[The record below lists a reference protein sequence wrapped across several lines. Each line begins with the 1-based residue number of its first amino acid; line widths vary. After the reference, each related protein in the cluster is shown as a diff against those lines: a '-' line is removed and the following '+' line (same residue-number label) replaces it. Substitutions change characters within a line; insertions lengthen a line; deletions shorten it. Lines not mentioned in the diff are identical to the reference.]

1 MSQANNSYLL
11 PNRTAL
17 ARGDDTFDPKRFK
30 LQVQDL
36 PMGSVGQVAQTV
48 KHLLMQMNAASIP
61 VSNRVANMAL
71 LLQPLLFTLSTL
83 NKGFSR
89 EPLPLSKR
97 ATVISELHEQLCIL
111 GVQGYKVILDQYH
124 HESLAGQ
131 LLHKSN
137 RVLALHH
144 ALYFLGQSLLKAYQ
158 LYRPAPEHIWREI
171 HGIHRYAFDQK
182 LADRPVDN
190 EEQGLL
196 AQSSVNDL
204 YKQLLL
210 LSLSDPYRLMHG
222 EVQRVYYAV
231 LRWVVH
237 SQLLDL
243 GKTEKDAGQFI
254 VDISVDEPP
263 RLRGAERD
271 HQILK
276 GWVLDTSKLAV
287 RLADD
292 LETSEAPHG
301 VMRPQV
307 SPDKISPDLMARLML
322 TWGIGSKRVTD
333 RDETPG
339 EVALICGLEAIY
351 QAIGGEQVPEL
362 ANKPGAFNAVS
373 KTEKVEKKSRG
384 VGVPRVLLEADERVI
399 NDDPD
404 LDNIRNWI
412 TQSNEPALQLPDQPP
427 VPKAEVVAPGE
438 SERVSMA
445 RTCLVY
451 NESVNG
457 YHLGWIT
464 GSDEQITVGELVAV
478 SGQDGHDAELLRLGV
493 IRWMRVEHPDVIDFG
508 VELLPG
514 DITPI
519 IFVRQWGRNKQTGHW
534 PGLLQQSPNEDTT
547 LITAPFYSEEK
558 EQTWLIKQDDRRK
571 VFLTRVIEATASF
584 IQIYY
589 QYPEAKAVQIATQVE
604 FAEEDFDQLWTS
616 L

>member
-1 MSQANNSYLL
+1 MSQANNPYLL

-30 LQVQDL
+30 QQVQDL
-36 PMGSVGQVAQTV
+36 PMGNVGQVAQTV

-61 VSNRVANMAL
+61 VSNRVSNMEL
-71 LLQPLLFTLSTL
+71 LLKPLLFTLSTL

-89 EPLPLSKR
+89 ESLPLSKR
-97 ATVISELHEQLCIL
+97 AAVISELHEQLCIL

-137 RVLALHH
+137 RALSLHH

-171 HGIHRYAFDQK
+171 HGIHRYAYDQK
-182 LADRPVDN
+182 LADRPVNN
-190 EEQGLL
+190 EEQGLV

-210 LSLSDPYRLMHG
+210 LSLSGPYRLMHG
-222 EVQRVYYAV
+222 EAQRVYYAL
-231 LRWVVH
+231 LRWVAY
-237 SQLLDL
+237 SQLIDL
-243 GKTEKDAGQFI
+243 GKTQEDAGQFI

-271 HQILK
+271 HQVLK
-276 GWVLDTSKLAV
+276 GWVLDTGKLAV

-292 LETSEAPHG
+292 LEASEAPHG

-339 EVALICGLEAIY
+339 EVSLICGLEAIY
-351 QAIGGEQVPEL
+351 RSMGGEKVPEL
-362 ANKPGAFNAVS
+362 TNSPGTFNASS
-373 KTEKVEKKSRG
+373 KPVKEEKQRG
-384 VGVPRVLLEADERVI
+384 IPRALLEADESVI

-404 LDNIRNWI
+404 LDNIRSWI
-412 TQSNEPALQLPDQPP
+412 TRGNDPTLKLPDEPS
-427 VPKAEVVAPGE
+427 VVKTGVVAQSE
-438 SERVSMA
+438 SEKVPVA
-445 RTCLVY
+445 RNCLVY

-457 YHLGWIT
+457 YHLGWT
-464 GSDEQITVGELVAV
+464 GGSDEQITVGELVAV
-478 SGQDGHDAELLRLGV
+478 SGQDGHDAEQLRLGV

-508 VELLPG
+508 VELFPG
-514 DITPI
+514 DITPV
-519 IFVRQWGRNKQTGHW
+519 IFSRQWGRNKQPASW
-534 PGLLQQSPNEDTT
+534 PGLLLQRPKEDAT

-558 EQTWLIKQDDRRK
+558 EKTWLVNQDERRK

-584 IQIYY
+584 IQLYY
-589 QYPEAKAVQIATQVE
+589 QDPEVKKEQAATQTE
-604 FAEEDFDQLWTS
+604 FAEADFDQLWTS